1 MASTPPKPS
10 QPASAP
16 GSHAVHTLP
25 MSVRDYEL
33 DVQGVVNNAV
43 YQNYFEHARH
53 TFLREAGINFVE
65 LHRNN
70 IDAVVHKIEIQFK
83 KPLQADD
90 AFIVKTKVRPQGGVR
105 FIFEQEIERSRDKA
119 ITTTARV
126 TAVFMSNKRP
136 IRPPEEVMEAVAP
149 YVTHS

>member
-1 MASTPPKPS
+1 MMAYDSRKASSDKP
-10 QPASAP
+10 AA
-16 GSHAVHTLP
+16 HRLP

-53 TFLREAGINFVE
+53 SFLRHAGINFVE
-65 LHRNN
+65 LHRQQ
-70 IDAVVHKIEIQFK
+70 IDAVVHKIEIQYK

-90 AFIVKTKVRPQGGVR
+90 DFVVCTRVRPQGGVR
-105 FIFEQEIERSRDKA
+105 FIFEQEIERVGDGV

-126 TAVFMSNKRP
+126 TAVFMSDKRP
-136 IRPPEEVMEAVAP
+136 IRPPAGVMAAVAP
-149 YVTHS
+149 YITPV